1 MEENNNF
8 NSIDSTILTLEN
20 NLLKKNKTSFSNFLL
35 SSRNVPLNSNK
46 ENQKFNKKYN
56 YYKDNYFNDNKRIY
70 LNKPLIKPSIS
81 GSFSPYYKNK
91 IGLFSQRNYENNDY
105 NKTIIRNNYFNKRQ
119 LNNSQ
124 NRRLF
129 NPKTNNKLLRLSEE
143 EDLFTFSKF

>member
-1 MEENNNF
+1 M
-8 NSIDSTILTLEN
+8 
-20 NLLKKNKTSFSNFLL
+20 KKNQTSTSNYLL
-35 SSRNVPLNSNK
+35 SSRKVPLNSNK
-46 ENQKFNKKYN
+46 LNQKFNKKFN